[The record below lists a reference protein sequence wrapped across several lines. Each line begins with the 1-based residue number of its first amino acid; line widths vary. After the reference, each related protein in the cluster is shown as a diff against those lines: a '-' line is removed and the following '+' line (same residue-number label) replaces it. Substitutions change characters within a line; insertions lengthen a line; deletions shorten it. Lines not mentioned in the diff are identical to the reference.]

1 MDTGIGRNIL
11 AGLAVSLMALLAAST
26 ASAGTIVGSNH
37 DLSTKGYGTT
47 QICIFCH
54 TPHNALNTA
63 GVPLWNHASS
73 TATYTVYSSP
83 TMNATVGQPGAS
95 SKLCLSC
102 HDGTVAVDSYG
113 GRTGTVTITGGAN
126 FGTALSNDHPIG
138 ITYNAAL
145 ATADG
150 ALANPDTKI
159 VTIGTSTGGP
169 KALQEVIQAR
179 PGHGRSPEIGAA
191 YGQGFTVMGG
201 QEKIAHLFGPVTLS
215 QQIPYRYH
223 ARVF

>member
-1 MDTGIGRNIL
+1 VDTGIGRNIL
-11 AGLAVSLMALLAAST
+11 AGLAVSVMSLLAAST
-26 ASAGTIVGSNH
+26 ASAGTIVGSEH

-113 GRTGTVTITGGAN
+113 GRTGTITITGGAN

-159 VTIGTSTGGP
+159 VTIGTSPSKTGSISSTM
-169 KALQEVIQAR
+169 L
-179 PGHGRSPEIGAA
+179 IGGVLECASCHDVHNT
-191 YGQGFTVMGG
+191 FTQTTAGLV
-201 QEKIAHLFGPVTLS
+201 KIS
-215 QQIPYRYH
+215 QTAPASGLCLACH
-223 ARVF
+223 TK